1 MRPPASR
8 PVFLARASYRQ
19 RRLRDAARV
28 LPVVGAILF
37 LLPILWPM
45 GREGGQTTSA
55 ALIYI
60 FVVWAGLI
68 AVAALISR
76 LMRFDP
82 EGETTD
88 MPFEPPAD
96 PLAPERE
103 G

>member
-1 MRPPASR
+1 MRPPAPR

-28 LPVVGAILF
+28 LPVLGAILF
-37 LLPILWPM
+37 ILPVLWPI
-45 GREGGQTTSA
+45 GGAEGQTTSA

-60 FVVWAGLI
+60 FGIWTALI
-68 AVAALISR
+68 VLAALISR

-88 MPFEPPAD
+88 MPFEPPAEP
-96 PLAPERE
+96 PLPERE